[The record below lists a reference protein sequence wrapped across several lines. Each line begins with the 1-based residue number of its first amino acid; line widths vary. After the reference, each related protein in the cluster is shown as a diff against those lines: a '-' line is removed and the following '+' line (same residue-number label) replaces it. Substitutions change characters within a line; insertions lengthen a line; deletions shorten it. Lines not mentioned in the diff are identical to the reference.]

1 MKNAVFISSFFLK
14 KMLYYL
20 LSFCHTYLCPIDK
33 TSEKETSRCSISLN
47 HIKKYLILVSAITGC
62 ISISAFALLVGILI
76 SIASS
81 AV

>member
-1 MKNAVFISSFFLK
+1 MA
-14 KMLYYL
+14 
-20 LSFCHTYLCPIDK
+20 
-33 TSEKETSRCSISLN
+33 LN

-81 AV
+81 AVWLKI